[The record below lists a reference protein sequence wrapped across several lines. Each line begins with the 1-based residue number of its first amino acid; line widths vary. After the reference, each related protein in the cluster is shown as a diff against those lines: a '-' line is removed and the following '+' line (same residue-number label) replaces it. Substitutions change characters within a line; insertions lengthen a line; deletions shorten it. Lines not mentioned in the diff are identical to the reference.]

1 MSEVDLKECPWRLY
15 VLDMIEFSEK
25 VLAYTKGMDR
35 QAFIADGLAYDATL
49 RNLQLIGMAARLIP
63 AEVRQAHAEVPWQLF
78 TGNCDQLVSSYLTIN
93 DSFVWDIVREGV
105 PDLLPALRKLSAS
118 KSEKEN

>member
-63 AEVRQAHAEVPWQLF
+63 AEVRQAHSEVPWQLF
-78 TGNCDQLVSSYLTIN
+78 TGNCDHLVSSYLTIS
-93 DSFVWDIVREGV
+93 DSFVWDLVRGGV
-105 PDLLPALRKLSAS
+105 PDLLPALRKLSAW